1 MDIDITVDKEELCSV
16 VSVAGKIDATT
27 SDDLEDRL
35 LGLIDGGEKHIILDL
50 EDTAYISSA
59 GLRVL
64 IVVTKY
70 LYDTGSFC
78 ICNASDNVQEIIEM
92 AGFNAF
98 MTIYDDLE
106 TAREAIIKE

>member
-1 MDIDITVDKEELCSV
+1 MDIEITIFKEDDYSIV
-16 VSVAGKIDATT
+16 NVAGKIDAIT
-27 SDDLEDRL
+27 SEQLEDKL
-35 LGLIDGGEKHIILDL
+35 LGIIEDGEKKIILDL
-50 EDTAYISSA
+50 AETEYISSA

-70 LYDTGSFC
+70 LYESGSFC

-98 MTIYDDLE
+98 MTLYDDLE
-106 TAREAIIKE
+106 AAKTGMAEE